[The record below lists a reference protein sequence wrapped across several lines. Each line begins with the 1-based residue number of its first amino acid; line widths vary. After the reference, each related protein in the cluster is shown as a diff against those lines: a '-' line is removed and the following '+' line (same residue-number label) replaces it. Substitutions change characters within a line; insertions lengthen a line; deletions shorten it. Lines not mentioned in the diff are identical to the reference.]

1 MRIAEIHAYHVPIS
15 LRRPIRHALAERTR
29 SQNLIIRCQLEDG
42 TVGWG
47 EGVPRQYV
55 TGESIEE
62 AFDLFNQS
70 QLKEQLGDRFPDF
83 PAVID
88 CVDRLTLARKP
99 DDLRC
104 IHGNAARCAVELS
117 ILDAF
122 GHYFNCPL
130 SRLTQTIPSMK
141 SLHHLQASVQ
151 YSGAITAES
160 GIHEFISSLKMKIY
174 GFAQCKVKVGIL
186 GQNDPSRIKR
196 IRSILGNRVDLRID
210 ANASWALDRATEQL
224 AILSPFKIT
233 SVEQPLPH
241 EQAKLLPSLRSRT
254 DIPIMLDESLCSE
267 RDAHEAIEN
276 GLCDLFNIR
285 ISKCGGF
292 VRSVRLACLAH
303 RFDLGYQLGCQVGET
318 GILSAAGRH
327 FACSVSGISYLE
339 GSYDRH
345 LVREQLTHE
354 DLTFGYGGRAPILN
368 GPGLGITVDQEK
380 VKGLCTKQQRWTFH

>member
-1 MRIAEIHAYHVPIS
+1 MRIAEIHAYHVPIT
-15 LRRPIRHALAERTR
+15 LRRPIRHALAERTH

-55 TGESIEE
+55 TGECIED
-62 AFDLFNQS
+62 AFDLFNHS
-70 QLKEQLGDRFPDF
+70 QLKEQLGDRFSDF
-83 PAVID
+83 PSVIE
-88 CVDRLTLARKP
+88 CVDRLALARKP
-99 DDLRC
+99 DDLRG
-104 IHGNAARCAVELS
+104 IHGNAARCAIELS

-122 GHYFNCPL
+122 GHYFHCPL
-130 SRLTQTIPSMK
+130 SCLTETIPSMR
-141 SLHHLQASVQ
+141 SLHHSQDSVQ

-160 GIHEFISSLKMKIY
+160 RVREFISSLKMKIY
-174 GFAQCKVKVGIL
+174 GFAQCKVKVGIV
-186 GQNDPSRIKR
+186 GQNDPPRIKR

-210 ANASWALDRATEQL
+210 ANASWTLDQATEQL
-224 AILSPFKIT
+224 AILCPFNIT

-267 RDAHEAIEN
+267 QDGQEAIAS

-292 VRSVRLACLAH
+292 VRSLKLAILAH
-303 RFDLGYQLGCQVGET
+303 RYNLGYQLGCQVGET

-327 FACSVSGISYLE
+327 FACSVSGIRYLE

-354 DLTFGYGGRAPILN
+354 DLTFGYGGRAPLLT

-380 VKGLCTKQQRWTFH
+380 VTRLCTKQQRWTFH

>member
-1 MRIAEIHAYHVPIS
+1 MRIAEIHAYHLPIT
-15 LRRPIRHALAERTR
+15 LRRPIRHALAERTH

-55 TGESIEE
+55 TGECIED
-62 AFDLFNQS
+62 AFDLFNHS

-83 PAVID
+83 PSVIE
-88 CVDRLTLARKP
+88 CVARLALARKP
-99 DDLRC
+99 DDLRG
-104 IHGNAARCAVELS
+104 IHGNAARCAIELS

-122 GHYFNCPL
+122 GHYFHCPL
-130 SRLTQTIPSMK
+130 SCLTETIPSMR
-141 SLHHLQASVQ
+141 SLHHSQDSVQ

-160 GIHEFISSLKMKIY
+160 RVREFISSLKMKIY
-174 GFAQCKVKVGIL
+174 GFAQCKVKVGIV
-186 GQNDPSRIKR
+186 GQNDPPRIKR

-210 ANASWALDRATEQL
+210 ANASWTLDQATEQL
-224 AILSPFKIT
+224 AILCPFNIT

-267 RDAHEAIEN
+267 QDGQEAIAS

-292 VRSVRLACLAH
+292 VRSLKLAILAH
-303 RFDLGYQLGCQVGET
+303 RYNLGYQLGCQVGET

-327 FACSVSGISYLE
+327 FACSVSGIRYLE

-354 DLTFGYGGRAPILN
+354 DLTFGYGGRAPLLT

-380 VKGLCTKQQRWTFH
+380 VTRLCTKQQRWTFH

>member
-1 MRIAEIHAYHVPIS
+1 MRIAEIHAYHLPIT
-15 LRRPIRHALAERTR
+15 LRRPIRHALAERTH

-55 TGESIEE
+55 TGECIED
-62 AFDLFNQS
+62 AFDLFNHS

-83 PAVID
+83 PSVIE
-88 CVDRLTLARKP
+88 CVDRLALASKP
-99 DDLRC
+99 DDLRG
-104 IHGNAARCAVELS
+104 IHGNAARCAIELS

-122 GHYFNCPL
+122 GHYFHCPL
-130 SRLTQTIPSMK
+130 SCLTETIPSMR
-141 SLHHLQASVQ
+141 SLHHSQDSVQ

-160 GIHEFISSLKMKIY
+160 RVREFISSLKMKIY
-174 GFAQCKVKVGIL
+174 GFAQCKVKVGIV
-186 GQNDPSRIKR
+186 GQNDPPRIKR

-210 ANASWALDRATEQL
+210 ANASWTLDQATEQL
-224 AILSPFKIT
+224 AILCPFNIT

-267 RDAHEAIEN
+267 QDGQEAIAS

-292 VRSVRLACLAH
+292 VRSLKLAILAH
-303 RFDLGYQLGCQVGET
+303 RYNLGYQLGCQVGET

-327 FACSVSGISYLE
+327 FACSVSGIRYLE

-354 DLTFGYGGRAPILN
+354 DLTFGYGGRAPLLT

-380 VKGLCTKQQRWTFH
+380 VKRLCTKQQRWTFH